1 MEDLTPEKVIEQIT
15 LKVNEAVKGLATS
28 ETADDLKSE
37 LDSLKN
43 ENTKGELDSVKTVI
57 AGLEGKIEALKE
69 RPVVA
74 EKSLSLGAKIVAA
87 FNGAT
92 EQVSKIA
99 AKELNNINLAIKA
112 DTMTLTTNYT
122 GQVGL
127 SELEQGVTRIVR
139 RRPFLRALINVSSV
153 VSKFVVYV
161 EQKNPDPNSAG
172 MVAEG
177 ALKPQSDFDL
187 EETSKEVR
195 KIATFIKVS
204 REMLSDL
211 SFMAGE
217 INSELIELI
226 QLKLDEQ
233 ILLGDGIGQNLEGID
248 VNAVAWAAGSFAGT
262 IPRANES
269 DVLRVAIAQI
279 AQANF
284 LANGITLNPADA
296 AKLQLTKA
304 TNGEYTYPVY
314 QPAADG
320 TIIVNGVPII
330 ENNLV
335 PVGTFY
341 VGDWT
346 RSNLRIR
353 EDINIQIGYV
363 NDDFTRN
370 LVTILAEMRAV
381 HYVKSNHYGAFVK
394 GTFAP
399 AIAALTPPPGPP
411 VL

>member
-28 ETADDLKSE
+28 QTADDLKSE

-43 ENTKGELDSVKTVI
+43 ENTKGELDSMKTVI

-99 AKELNNINLAIKA
+99 AKELQNINLAIKA

-262 IPRANES
+262 IPSANES

-296 AKLQLTKA
+296 AKLQLTKSS
-304 TNGEYTYPVY
+304 TGEYTYPVY

-399 AIAALTPPPGPP
+399 AIAALTPAP
-411 VL
+411 